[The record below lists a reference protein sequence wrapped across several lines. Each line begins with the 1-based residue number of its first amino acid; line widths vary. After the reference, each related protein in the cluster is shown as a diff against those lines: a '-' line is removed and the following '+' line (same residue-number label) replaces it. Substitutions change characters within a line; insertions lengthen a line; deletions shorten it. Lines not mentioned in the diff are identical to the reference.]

1 MTYSI
6 VCFHVNMV
14 FILDGRLFRT
24 LVIFTDAFLGNH
36 RPCKA
41 EIIRGF

>member
-14 FILDGRLFRT
+14 SVLDGRLFRILGIHT
-24 LVIFTDAFLGNH
+24 NAFLGNQQ
-36 RPCKA
+36 PSKT
-41 EIIRGF
+41 EII